1 MYSNR
6 ENKMKNTKLRIKKR
20 IRISQIRKFKQA
32 MKNIVKDNLL
42 DIEPYIVNDMI
53 KYLKKKGIIYY
64 AKKNQK
70 KH

>member
-1 MYSNR
+1 
-6 ENKMKNTKLRIKKR
+6 MKNTKLRIKKK

-64 AKKNQK
+64 AKKNK
-70 KH
+70 KKN

>member
-1 MYSNR
+1 
-6 ENKMKNTKLRIKKR
+6 MKNTKLRIKKR